1 MNGTLS
7 PEQVRRYEQDGI
19 LFPVRVLT
27 PGEAAKFRADFE
39 RLEARLA
46 RKLEYAAWL
55 HLYFRWAY
63 GLATHP
69 AVLRAVEKILGP
81 DILVHGTL
89 VLCKHP
95 HDPAYVS
102 WHQDGTY
109 TNQQATPST
118 SAWIALS
125 DSTTENGCMRVIAG
139 SHLHGALPHTE
150 TFAAHNLLSRGQE
163 VSFALDERRV
173 RDVTLSAGEM
183 SLHQQHIIHSSEP
196 NRSDTKRIGFI
207 VRFATPQLAHSVDPV
222 IRVGGRDE
230 CAHLPLL
237 AEPPEGDGDEGAAA
251 WHEYQQRRRQQAVK

>member
-1 MNGTLS
+1 MNGMLS
-7 PEQVRRYEQDGI
+7 LEHVRRYERDGVV
-19 LFPVRVLT
+19 FPIRVLR
-27 PGEAAKFRADFE
+27 PDEATKFRAAFE
-39 RLEARLA
+39 SLETRLE

-63 GLATHP
+63 DLATHP
-69 AVLRAVEKILGP
+69 AVLRAIEKLLGP
-81 DILVHGTL
+81 DILVQGTL

-95 HDPAYVS
+95 RDPAYVS

-125 DSTTENGCMRVIAG
+125 DSTAENGCMRVITG

-150 TFAAHNLLSRGQE
+150 TFAAHNLLSHGQE
-163 VSFALDERRV
+163 VLCALDERRV
-173 RDVTLSAGEM
+173 RDITLSAGEM

-207 VRFATPQLAHSVDPV
+207 VRFVTPQVEHSIDPL
-222 IRVGGRDE
+222 IRLCERNE
-230 CAHLPLL
+230 CAHLTLL
-237 AEPPEGDGDEGAAA
+237 AEPPKGDEAEGVAA
-251 WHEYQQRRRQQAVK
+251 WQEYQQRRRRQVR